1 MDTKA
6 DSPKIYGMA
15 KTSHPSFPSVL
26 KQMRSFGERLQMARL
41 RRELTTVQFS
51 ERVGVSRETIRRLE
65 QGDPTIAIGTYM
77 RALRVLGL
85 DQDINSLA
93 SDDVL
98 GKKLQDVAMLQMHR
112 SSGIVK
118 DNRG

>member
-1 MDTKA
+1 
-6 DSPKIYGMA
+6 MA
-15 KTSHPSFPSVL
+15 KESHPSFPSVL
-26 KQMRSFGERLQMARL
+26 KQMRAFGERLQMARL

-85 DQDINSLA
+85 DQDINTLA

-98 GKKLQDVAMLQMHR
+98 GKKLQDVAMLKVQR
-112 SSGIVK
+112 TRVVVK
-118 DNRG
+118 DKRG

>member
-1 MDTKA
+1 MWHVKA
-6 DSPKIYGMA
+6 
-15 KTSHPSFPSVL
+15 SHPSFPSVI

-41 RRELTTVQFS
+41 RRELTAVQFS
-51 ERVGVSRETIRRLE
+51 ERVGVSRETSRRLE

-85 DQDINSLA
+85 DQDISTLA

-98 GKKLQDVAMLQMHR
+98 GKKLQDVAMRQVHR
-112 SSGIVK
+112 ASVVVK
-118 DNRG
+118 DKRG